1 MKADGSTSGGCWI
14 YTGVYADGVNQ
25 AARQRPGSEQS
36 GSHRNGAGPG
46 PPIDESSITGHR
58 RIPKAGRGVTGR
70 RMSGGTNRVADGLG
84 PMSRTSRSPSRL
96 RTAPSRAL
104 VASTASLVTIRSSC
118 KPTGRRGCSHLLVF
132 STGRCLRT
140 TNRASRRCET
150 PSIASRQTP
159 ARQVLVRRAARPA
172 GLAAAVM
179 APEVTSYTAVL
190 LSDTAT
196 PTWQEKLPPAAIRVR
211 GVRCRL
217 VRRSRPDLRSSGRR
231 RPRAADGG
239 RRRDRRRGRALRDG
253 TVPGPIFHAG
263 QQSAD
268 DPKYTVAP
276 QRQRIQEPGRR
287 AVAHWRRGCLA
298 ARGKD
303 PYWTRRSGRGGQP
316 SQSRTVDCVGRG
328 PPRRIDLYSIQTGRH
343 DGALPAATSERQRRN
358 SPRPNAVS
366 AERGAAA
373 ASGPLSRTWNSR
385 PTTAG
390 RSSNLAPWASDIPGY
405 LFLGGR
411 CGQTARRHIAGRSRV
426 VTTGRPARC
435 SEPSSARLSPYLPE
449 SSPRSWGVRG
459 VSPH

>member
-46 PPIDESSITGHR
+46 PPIDASSTTGHR
-58 RIPKAGRGVTGR
+58 RIPMADRGVTGR
-70 RMSGGTNRVADGLG
+70 RMSGGTNRVADGPG

-104 VASTASLVTIRSSC
+104 AASTASLVTIRSSC
-118 KPTGRRGCSHLLVF
+118 KPTARRGCSHF
-132 STGRCLRT
+132 WS
-140 TNRASRRCET
+140 S
-150 PSIASRQTP
+150 
-159 ARQVLVRRAARPA
+159 RRAAACALRTERVAGAKPRLSPA
-172 GLAAAVM
+172 GKSRTTSPGPPSGAAGRTGRGRRGPGGHFVHRGAAVRYRH
-179 APEVTSYTAVL
+179 AHLAR
-190 LSDTAT
+190 
-196 PTWQEKLPPAAIRVR
+196 KLPPAAIRVR
-211 GVRCRL
+211 GVGCRL
-217 VRRSRPDLRSSGRR
+217 VRRSRPDLRSSGRC
-231 RPRAADGG
+231 RPRAVDGG
-239 RRRDRRRGRALRDG
+239 RRRDRRRGRTLRDG

-390 RSSNLAPWASDIPGY
+390 RSTNLAPWASDIPGY

-411 CGQTARRHIAGRSRV
+411 CGQTGAAPHRRQIPRGHDRSTGTLFRTEFG
-426 VTTGRPARC
+426 TT
-435 SEPSSARLSPYLPE
+435 
-449 SSPRSWGVRG
+449 
-459 VSPH
+459 